1 MRGVV
6 RGGSGRG
13 GVALELNDGVHPAP
27 GRVPRWRSVTR
38 IRVVAGDE
46 VVVVGIVERG
56 KVGRGLGRGRAEV
69 GRPADARGPALTFCE
84 RDGASASQRSAT
96 KARDRVSIDARATR
110 VGKEMDGVR
119 AGGRTPVDDPSAG
132 DASRRR
138 ARAYLLSF
146 ARVRNVLEVVTRPR
160 GSLATRSAMRA
171 GRASRRGVRRSSR
184 VCRFTPDPYADAEDV
199 PHEYTWRSGLIFSS
213 DDDDVS
219 ESRFVNRQTGPS
231 LRPIGNRLGKGN
243 PHADVAYSLDG
254 ERLGR

>member
-1 MRGVV
+1 MIGVV

-56 KVGRGLGRGRAEV
+56 QVGRGLGRGRAEV

-96 KARDRVSIDARATR
+96 GARQKRAAESSIDARATR
-110 VGKEMDGVR
+110 VGKERDGVR

-138 ARAYLLSF
+138 ARAYLASF
-146 ARVRNVLEVVTRPR
+146 ARVRSVLEVVTRPR
-160 GSLATRSAMRA
+160 GSLATRSAMRE
-171 GRASRRGVRRSSR
+171 GRASCIGASVALPESAG
-184 VCRFTPDPYADAEDV
+184 FPPDDPFADAEGAA
-199 PHEYTWRSGLIFSS
+199 HEYTWALGIDFFTTFRNHGL
-213 DDDDVS
+213 
-219 ESRFVNRQTGPS
+219 
-231 LRPIGNRLGKGN
+231 
-243 PHADVAYSLDG
+243 
-254 ERLGR
+254 